1 MQRSMFNLLRGIA
14 QEASLTYQEADTR
27 PEETIR
33 GKRICNRGSS
43 ARKGKALVAVVTVK
57 MERAARSS
65 RAGYACGEPTFTDAL
80 NGSKAWIS
88 LHNATHLRV
97 VDEQG
102 RVIFDCG
109 LRNLPRDFSTRFRL
123 LPTARLHA
131 LRRNFPSKLT

>member
-43 ARKGKALVAVVTVK
+43 ARKGKVLVAVVTVK

-80 NGSKAWIS
+80 NGSKAWIGS
-88 LHNATHLRV
+88 HNATHPV
-97 VDEQG
+97 
-102 RVIFDCG
+102 
-109 LRNLPRDFSTRFRL
+109 S
-123 LPTARLHA
+123 
-131 LRRNFPSKLT
+131 LTNRGASYLT

>member
-14 QEASLTYQEADTR
+14 QEVSLTYQEADTR
-27 PEETIR
+27 PDETIR

-57 MERAARSS
+57 MERGARSS
-65 RAGYACGEPTFTDAL
+65 RAGYAYGERTFTDAL

-109 LRNLPRDFSTRFRL
+109 LRNLP
-123 LPTARLHA
+123 
-131 LRRNFPSKLT
+131 